1 MAHTTQNSSKKNLWK
16 NLHIMSSKK
25 RGKKKC
31 WFHKQSIRMFFFFF
45 FFFFGSKTKFIYDFP
60 KPKSQ
65 TPKDSKR
72 ITTFIKST
80 KSDFTIKI
88 VSYHHSILL
97 LKKKKKSKPLSLA
110 VVYSYM
116 LGSNGTTMLELCRC
130 HCKVEDLKVEGKQHY
145 FLFECI
151 WDYMTWRA
159 VDMCI

>member
-1 MAHTTQNSSKKNLWK
+1 MAHTTQNSNKKNLQLI
-16 NLHIMSSKK
+16 LHKIAVKKTYEKTYILWVLK
-25 RGKKKC
+25 RGKKKKG

-97 LKKKKKSKPLSLA
+97 LKKKKKQAPFLGRSLLIH
-110 VVYSYM
+110 VRIKWYDNVRVM
-116 LGSNGTTMLELCRC
+116 
-130 HCKVEDLKVEGKQHY
+130 
-145 FLFECI
+145 
-151 WDYMTWRA
+151 
-159 VDMCI
+159 